1 MADILGP
8 NNDQL
13 APANRRKTEYQTM
26 MIRIIAA
33 SRSIELD
40 DPGNFRAFAV
50 RMEGSFDDSIRA
62 ELLGRVAVNSD
73 REHAWI
79 SEKVLRQ
86 WPSLQSESWWQDGL
100 TKMIAAVQSFGWID
114 QANHS
119 IRAHIEYAP

>member
-1 MADILGP
+1 MI
-8 NNDQL
+8 
-13 APANRRKTEYQTM
+13 
-26 MIRIIAA
+26 IRIIAA

-50 RMEGSFDDSIRA
+50 RMEGSFDDSVRA

-79 SEKVLRQ
+79 SEKALRE
-86 WPSLQSESWWQDGL
+86 WPSLKSEAWWQDGL
-100 TKMIAAVQSFGWID
+100 TKMIAAVQPFGWID
-114 QANHS
+114 QANRS

>member
-1 MADILGP
+1 MI
-8 NNDQL
+8 
-13 APANRRKTEYQTM
+13 
-26 MIRIIAA
+26 IRIIAA

-50 RMEGSFDDSIRA
+50 RMEGSFDNSVRA

-79 SEKVLRQ
+79 SEKVLRE
-86 WPSLQSESWWQDGL
+86 WPSLQSEPWWQEGL

-114 QANHS
+114 QASHS